1 MVEAE
6 ALRHNFRSN
15 LNLLF
20 DIFFLASVFLS
31 QRNHLIQILYIWIII
46 LSKLCILISNF
57 CGNSLRI
64 FEFELLGLVTF
75 WSRWRT

>member
-6 ALRHNFRSN
+6 ALRHNVRGN

-31 QRNHLIQILYIWIII
+31 QRNHLIQILNIWIII

-57 CGNSLRI
+57 CGNCLRI